1 MITNDQMITQILRNV
16 RNLNNQIND
25 NIEILSRLDR
35 MSDNSMNLHDQIL
48 HMSNG
53 QETLTNGTRNALSV
67 HGVSE
72 IDEA

>member
-1 MITNDQMITQILRNV
+1 MITNDQMIAQILQNV

-48 HMSNG
+48 HIRQG
-53 QETLTNGTRNALSV
+53 HETLTNGTRNALSV
-67 HGVSE
+67 HGVE
-72 IDEA
+72 IDE

>member
-35 MSDNSMNLHDQIL
+35 MSDNSMNLHDQVAHIMQG
-48 HMSNG
+48 H
-53 QETLTNGTRNALSV
+53 ETLTNGTRNALSV
-67 HGVSE
+67 HGVE
-72 IDEA
+72 IDE